1 MIKVLT
7 YNEIDRG
14 EWSRLVQTSA
24 TGTWFQTPEAYEFFE
39 GMPELFRPFV
49 IGVASLQLP
58 PEGRRDK
65 PTPNP
70 SLNGGE
76 LSAHNP
82 SHMSRLERGLN
93 SRPFTEGQG
102 VGYSFASVWGAHT
115 ADSTQYDLLK
125 ENAQANRKNPTEAE
139 SVLWDVLKGNN
150 IGLHF
155 RRQHIIL
162 DYIVDFICIEK
173 GLVIELDG
181 GYHNDPEQ
189 AEYDKQRTA
198 HLEKL
203 GYTELRF
210 TNEELL
216 TNPDVVIA
224 QIKEVAFSL
233 PSLKGRVGDRLLLR
247 GVCVGYV
254 TVERNP
260 IKQYFTRRAIII
272 GGPVIAND
280 ATSEEVETLMIAVR
294 NQFKI
299 LDLRFKI
306 LNSPIFI
313 ETRNFNDYS
322 KWRNAFEHCGG
333 HPRRR
338 PLLPFRWKDAPGFEY
353 KKHLNFHVDCT
364 DKEKMWERLSKT
376 RQKQIRRALR
386 SGVEV
391 VEPAEEDVKKWYAIL
406 QEMYRQKVKLP
417 LLPMDFFLNA
427 YRSGKA
433 KYLMVKYN
441 GEVIGGLMFEMDEK
455 SVYEWYVCGL
465 DSAYE
470 RQYPSVVATYA
481 GMEYAN
487 AHGRRCC
494 DLMGAGEPGVP
505 YGVRDFKERFGGELV
520 EHGRF
525 VCVREPILYKIGVMG
540 VKMMKRMRG

>member
-1 MIKVLT
+1 VIRVLT
-7 YNEIDRG
+7 NKEIGRG

-24 TGTWFQTPEAYEFFE
+24 TGTWFQTPEAFDFFE
-39 GMPELFRPFV
+39 SMPELFAPYAF
-49 IGVASLQLP
+49 GVVS
-58 PEGRRDK
+58 K
-65 PTPNP
+65 PK
-70 SLNGGE
+70 SDL
-76 LSAHNP
+76 
-82 SHMSRLERGLN
+82 GLN
-93 SRPFTEGQG
+93 N
-102 VGYSFASVWGAHT
+102 
-115 ADSTQYDLLK
+115 K
-125 ENAQANRKNPTEAE
+125 ET
-139 SVLWDVLKGNN
+139 
-150 IGLHF
+150 
-155 RRQHIIL
+155 
-162 DYIVDFICIEK
+162 
-173 GLVIELDG
+173 
-181 GYHNDPEQ
+181 
-189 AEYDKQRTA
+189 
-198 HLEKL
+198 
-203 GYTELRF
+203 
-210 TNEELL
+210 
-216 TNPDVVIA
+216 
-224 QIKEVAFSL
+224 
-233 PSLKGRVGDRLLLR
+233 LR

-272 GGPVIAND
+272 GGPCLAD
-280 ATSEEVETLMIAVR
+280 DCTDEEVNALLCALKSTLLLGRDGVG
-294 NQFKI
+294 
-299 LDLRFKI
+299 
-306 LNSPIFI
+306 SPIYI

-322 KWRNAFEHCGG
+322 KWKGAFE
-333 HPRRR
+333 
-338 PLLPFRWKDAPGFEY
+338 KAGFEY
-353 KKHLNFHVDCT
+353 KRHLNFHVDCT
-364 DKEKMWERLSKT
+364 DKEQMWKRLSKT
-376 RQKQIRRALR
+376 RQKQIRRAMR

-391 VEPAEEDVKKWYAIL
+391 IEPTEEDVKKWYAIL

-427 YRSGKA
+427 YRGGNA

-525 VCVREPILYKIGVMG
+525 VCVREPILYKIGVLG
-540 VKMMKRMRG
+540 VKIMKGK

>member
-1 MIKVLT
+1 MIRVLT
-7 YNEIDRG
+7 YKEIDQG

-24 TGTWFQTPEAYEFFE
+24 TGTWFQTPEAFEFLE
-39 GMPELFRPFV
+39 SMPELFAPYA
-49 IGVASLQLP
+49 IGVVS
-58 PEGRRDK
+58 K
-65 PTPNP
+65 PK
-70 SLNGGE
+70 SDL
-76 LSAHNP
+76 
-82 SHMSRLERGLN
+82 GLN
-93 SRPFTEGQG
+93 
-102 VGYSFASVWGAHT
+102 
-115 ADSTQYDLLK
+115 
-125 ENAQANRKNPTEAE
+125 
-139 SVLWDVLKGNN
+139 
-150 IGLHF
+150 
-155 RRQHIIL
+155 
-162 DYIVDFICIEK
+162 
-173 GLVIELDG
+173 
-181 GYHNDPEQ
+181 
-189 AEYDKQRTA
+189 
-198 HLEKL
+198 
-203 GYTELRF
+203 
-210 TNEELL
+210 NEE
-216 TNPDVVIA
+216 T
-224 QIKEVAFSL
+224 
-233 PSLKGRVGDRLLLR
+233 LR

-322 KWRNAFEHCGG
+322 RWKGAFE
-333 HPRRR
+333 
-338 PLLPFRWKDAPGFEY
+338 KAGFEY
-353 KKHLNFHVDCT
+353 KRHLNFHVDCT

-406 QEMYRQKVKLP
+406 LQMYRQKVKLP

-427 YRSGKA
+427 YRSGDA

-465 DSAYE
+465 DSVYE

-487 AHGRRCC
+487 THGRKCC

-505 YGVRDFKERFGGELV
+505 YGVRDFKERFGGQLV

-525 VCVREPILYKIGVMG
+525 VCVREPILYKIGVLA

>member
-1 MIKVLT
+1 MVRVVT
-7 YNEIDRG
+7 YNEIDRA

-24 TGTWFQTPEAYEFFE
+24 TGTWFQTPEAYDFFALQ
-39 GMPELFRPFV
+39 PELFKPFV
-49 IGVASLQLP
+49 VAISNDASLSEAQQSI
-58 PEGRRDK
+58 
-65 PTPNP
+65 NS
-70 SLNGGE
+70 SLQ
-76 LSAHNP
+76 
-82 SHMSRLERGLN
+82 M
-93 SRPFTEGQG
+93 
-102 VGYSFASVWGAHT
+102 
-115 ADSTQYDLLK
+115 
-125 ENAQANRKNPTEAE
+125 
-139 SVLWDVLKGNN
+139 
-150 IGLHF
+150 
-155 RRQHIIL
+155 
-162 DYIVDFICIEK
+162 
-173 GLVIELDG
+173 
-181 GYHNDPEQ
+181 
-189 AEYDKQRTA
+189 
-198 HLEKL
+198 
-203 GYTELRF
+203 
-210 TNEELL
+210 
-216 TNPDVVIA
+216 
-224 QIKEVAFSL
+224 
-233 PSLKGRVGDRLLLR
+233 LR

-364 DKEKMWERLSKT
+364 DKEKMWERLSKS
-376 RQKQIRRALR
+376 RQKQIRRAMR

-427 YRSGKA
+427 YRSGNA
-433 KYLMVKYN
+433 KYLMVKYK

-505 YGVRDFKERFGGELV
+505 YGVRDFKERFGGQLV

-525 VCVREPILYKIGVMG
+525 VCVREPILYKIGVLA
-540 VKMMKRMRG
+540 VKMMRG